1 MIGEMNTASLILDC
15 AGIVWV
21 VISVREMAKTLI
33 SKTGQKSSHIETKN
47 VRFHTI

>member
-1 MIGEMNTASLILDC
+1 MIGEINIASEILDS
-15 AGIVWV
+15 AGYECVE
-21 VISVREMAKTLI
+21 ISVRDMASTLI